1 MEAKDTVMDIAED
14 KYDGLGADTLVEIQ
28 AEISFKAGREESEN
42 KLVLLRAEADGYL
55 SQLLDVQQDCIKARK
70 AGIREVVDFSNDIC
84 ILHGDADARVRQGKV
99 LRKGNCYEC
108 WKAQLK
114 EWGIK

>member
-1 MEAKDTVMDIAED
+1 MEAKQPVYSRSLI
-14 KYDGLGADTLVEIQ
+14 KRLKIQ
-28 AEISFKAGREESEN
+28 APIPFEAG
-42 KLVLLRAEADGYL
+42 
-55 SQLLDVQQDCIKARK
+55 RK
-70 AGIREVVDFSNDIC
+70 AGIREVVEFSDDIC

-114 EWGIK
+114 EWGPGTK